1 MSEITEKQGHCL
13 CGAVHISAKAASDS
27 VGACHC
33 RMCRRWGG
41 GPFMEI
47 DCGVDVSISGGENV
61 SVFESSAWAERGF
74 CRICGTHL
82 FCRLKEAKQHMIP
95 VGLFDG
101 GKDLTFD
108 TQVFI
113 DEKPSFYRFANA
125 TRDMTGAEI
134 FAMYAPSE

>member
-1 MSEITEKQGHCL
+1 M
-13 CGAVHISAKAASDS
+13 
-27 VGACHC
+27 
-33 RMCRRWGG
+33 M
-41 GPFMEI
+41 
-47 DCGVDVSISGGENV
+47 
-61 SVFESSAWAERGF
+61 
-74 CRICGTHL
+74 
-82 FCRLKEAKQHMIP
+82 P

-101 GKDLTFD
+101 GKNLTFD